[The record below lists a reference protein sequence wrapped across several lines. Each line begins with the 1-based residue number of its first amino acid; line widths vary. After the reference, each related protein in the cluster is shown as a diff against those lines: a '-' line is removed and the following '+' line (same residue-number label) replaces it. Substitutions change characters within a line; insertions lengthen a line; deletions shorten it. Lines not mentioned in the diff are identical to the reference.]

1 MTEPTNCRYCGI
13 LHMNPCA
20 DDATAATCPIGLAR
34 AAEQQKGTPQPMADI
49 ALTPA
54 ELTPQPQPAPVVIP
68 PQPQPAP
75 VVIPPQPA
83 PVAPAPVAPAPVAP
97 APLVDALSP
106 AVVAR
111 PTPAAPPVPPPPP
124 APVDLPPP
132 VAPAP
137 VAPAPVGPAV
147 DPSHYSRFAIQ
158 PIHFARVNNLSFW
171 QANVIKYICR
181 SDAKNGVEDIEKA
194 ISYLLK
200 ERAYLL
206 DPASK
211 WWDAQLPVNL
221 PSA

>member
-68 PQPQPAP
+68 PQ
-75 VVIPPQPA
+75 
-83 PVAPAPVAPAPVAP
+83 PAPVAPAPVAP